1 METPSYQLLAATPGS
16 MPGNQEEALEIFER
30 EQSYQVARERN
41 RRRATR
47 RAGSLLKDAATQRR
61 GSPAQAPRK

>member
-1 METPSYQLLAATPGS
+1 METPSYQLLAAAPGS
-16 MPGNQEEALEIFER
+16 MPGIEEEAREVFER
-30 EQSYQVARERN
+30 EQSYQMARKRN

-61 GSPAQAPRK
+61 AGPAQASRR